1 MRVPDDVLDTLAA
14 RGTPIGAGLGCRP
27 PRPSQGSAGLRA
39 MMERAGLTPEL
50 FRQLRLDFVRAHASR
65 RGARFVAGRDAG
77 ISPFLAHGSLHE
89 GLGFLTEAGATAEE
103 ALAAA
108 TSLAAEACGAGDRK
122 GRLRPASTPISSL
135 CRPPGD
141 LAHDV
146 SRLTDV
152 RAVVLAGSPL

>member
-1 MRVPDDVLDTLAA
+1 
-14 RGTPIGAGLGCRP
+14 
-27 PRPSQGSAGLRA
+27 

-50 FRQLRLDFVRAHASR
+50 FRQLRLDFVRRMHQA
-65 RGARFVAGRDAG
+65 GARFVAGRDAG

-89 GLGFLTEAGATAEE
+89 GLGFLTEAGATAEQ

-122 GRLRPASTPISSL
+122 GRLRPGFDADL
-135 CRPPGD
+135 VAVAVAGD
-141 LAHDV
+141 LEHDV